1 MDRRDFIKK
10 AMLSAVAGAMVSPG
24 AIAREAEKQVSVEE
38 RGTGILNYNPNMQ
51 YRPMGRTGV
60 DVSALGFGMLR
71 LPMLA
76 SGHVDMDQS
85 VEMVHRAI
93 EGG

>member
-24 AIAREAEKQVSVEE
+24 AIAREAERQAATDEAGK
-38 RGTGILNYNPNMQ
+38 GILNYNPNMR

-60 DVSALGFGMLR
+60 DVSALGFGEAGLR
-71 LPMLA
+71 LRREYEFLTL
-76 SGHVDMDQS
+76 
-85 VEMVHRAI
+85 I
-93 EGG
+93 